1 MKLTLE
7 KHEFDVIREVFAER
21 LLTLRETIVKNGD
34 KLDAYER
41 DIRNYTTYDIHCKLM
56 ALDTDFPELLSPI
69 LEAK

>member
-34 KLDAYER
+34 KLDEYER

-56 ALDTDFPELLSPI
+56 EV
-69 LEAK
+69 K